1 MSKKKKGQTSDPYGA
16 NYTGPTN
23 TGRANQSLAGDAAT
37 LIGSGL
43 VVKLLPAL
51 AGSVGNL
58 LKSEWKDRTLSRGAW
73 EDKQQFGIE
82 PKGMEGWRPLKA
94 FSPKMLK
101 TAPTKGAEDVTKL
114 LTIKQLRDK
123 FKK

>member
-16 NYTGPTN
+16 NYTGPSN
-23 TGRANQSLAGDAAT
+23 TGEAKQSLAGDAAT
-37 LIGSGL
+37 LAGAGL

-51 AGSVGNL
+51 AGSVSNL

-82 PKGMEGWRPLKA
+82 PKGMEGWRPFKA
-94 FSPKMLK
+94 FTPKMLK
-101 TAPTKGAEDVTKL
+101 TAPTRGAENVTKL
-114 LTIKQLRDK
+114 LIN
-123 FKK
+123 KKKNK